1 MRFNIKLFNF
11 KRLYIHFCFLAL
23 FNIFFSTENIQ
34 AKTFSINDIEI
45 STPFEINFNK
55 NKIIEEGFAQ
65 AFNRLV
71 LSILQTQDQKKL
83 INTPIG
89 LIKSMIETFSIKEE
103 KFIDE
108 VYYLSLNVSF
118 NKKKILNLMEKKNIF
133 PSLPVEK
140 KIFFLPIIVDK
151 NKDEISIFSENYI
164 FNNWNSNNQKY
175 HLLRYILPTEDLD
188 DFNLIKRYSK
198 ILESYNFSE
207 IIKKYNIDEYIISII
222 FKEND
227 NIKVLNKIN
236 FNQEES
242 LKNISFQNLNI
253 DNYKGADKLIES
265 LKSVYE
271 NYWKSKNEINTSVKI
286 SLTVSINNN
295 NNSKISKFEEIL
307 DNADLVYNYYIYK
320 FNNKDSFYKIIF
332 NGSPDHFLKFMKN
345 KNYEFDIQN
354 KIWSVNE

>member
-55 NKIIEEGFAQ
+55 NKIIDEGFAQ

-253 DNYKGADKLIES
+253 DNYKEADKLIES

-295 NNSKISKFEEIL
+295 NNSEISKFEEIL

-354 KIWSVNE
+354 KIWSVK

>member
-1 MRFNIKLFNF
+1 MRFNIKQFNY

-23 FNIFFSTENIQ
+23 LNIFFSTENIE

-55 NKIIEEGFAQ
+55 NKIIDEGFAQ

-71 LSILQTQDQKKL
+71 LSILQTQDQKK
-83 INTPIG
+83 ISKTPLV
-89 LIKSMIETFSIKEE
+89 LIKSMIETFSIQEE
-103 KFIDE
+103 KFINE

-151 NKDEISIFSENYI
+151 DKDEILIFSENYI
-164 FNNWNSNNQKY
+164 YNNWNSNNQKY

-207 IIKKYNIDEYIISII
+207 VIKKYNFEV
-222 FKEND
+222 FNPG
-227 NIKVLNKIN
+227 LN
-236 FNQEES
+236 S
-242 LKNISFQNLNI
+242 LKDCLL
-253 DNYKGADKLIES
+253 Y
-265 LKSVYE
+265 
-271 NYWKSKNEINTSVKI
+271 TSP
-286 SLTVSINNN
+286 
-295 NNSKISKFEEIL
+295 
-307 DNADLVYNYYIYK
+307 
-320 FNNKDSFYKIIF
+320 
-332 NGSPDHFLKFMKN
+332 SPRDVRSSRMP
-345 KNYEFDIQN
+345 
-354 KIWSVNE
+354 SSA

>member
-1 MRFNIKLFNF
+1 MRFNIKQFNY

-23 FNIFFSTENIQ
+23 LNIFFSTENIE
-34 AKTFSINDIEI
+34 AKTFSVNDIEI

-55 NKIIEEGFAQ
+55 NKIIDEGFAQ
-65 AFNRLV
+65 AFNRLI
-71 LSILQTQDQKKL
+71 LSILQTHDQKKL
-83 INTPIG
+83 SKTPLS
-89 LIKSMIETFSIKEE
+89 LIKSMIETFSIQEE
-103 KFIDE
+103 KFINE

-151 NKDEISIFSENYI
+151 DKDEILIFSENYI
-164 FNNWNSNNQKY
+164 YNNWNSNNQKY

-207 IIKKYNIDEYIISII
+207 IIKKYNFDEHIISII
-222 FKEND
+222 FKEN
-227 NIKVLNKIN
+227 NTIKVLNKIN
-236 FNQEES
+236 FDQEED

-253 DNYKGADKLIES
+253 DNYKEADKLIES
-265 LKSVYE
+265 LKSIYE
-271 NYWKSKNEINTSVKI
+271 NYWKSKNEINTSVKL
-286 SLTVSINNN
+286 SLTISIS
-295 NNSKISKFEEIL
+295 NSDNLEILKFEEIL
-307 DNADLVYNYYIYK
+307 NNTDLIYDFYIYK

-354 KIWSVNE
+354 KIWSVK

>member
-55 NKIIEEGFAQ
+55 NKIIDEGFAQ

-108 VYYLSLNVSF
+108 VYYLTLNVSF

-188 DFNLIKRYSK
+188 DFNLIKRYLK

-253 DNYKGADKLIES
+253 DNYKEADKLIES

-354 KIWSVNE
+354 KIWSVK